1 MPSIKTNVTLN
12 CRKAKSILSWS
23 PKTPLTD
30 GIEKT
35 YKWYIKNENKKKM
48 L

>member
-12 CRKAKSILSWS
+12 CKRQNLFCPSA
-23 PKTPLTD
+23 KTPLTD

-35 YKWYIKNENKKKM
+35 YKWYIKMKIKKM